1 MEKFIEQIKTSLSDL
16 DPNTKKIF
24 YNHSY
29 ECDLNPK
36 EIINQLNLMMITIEQ
51 LGIIQ
56 RQLSSCLDEKEI
68 HLKQL
73 EPINTSIHN
82 IEMFWGLK
90 KLPKLETNEIQFVD
104 SNNKVF
110 HFTWKNDTFHYWEVL
125 ALSLLELQLRYIFQN
140 TIVQSIELTPWNDN
154 FKNLEFSFTGY
165 NISTY
170 DGYRKFIDYNYRI
183 NGNNYDAANTVDSLI
198 NINKDLIDN
207 IILCLNSDQ
216 RSFLRELETQLEDK
230 DNIQNIEKA
239 DHYIFNNFVP
249 SLQDLYKENTNTVK
263 NTLKSITA
271 AIKSLY
277 KIELISDRFKKC
289 FEIDHSYSPAYK
301 LSKDL
306 VNAFN
311 EFETINKFKPSYML
325 TLQPDEQDFY
335 IVTKEVDHNL
345 RKYKLS
351 STSIIS
357 LQLILIYIQLRKW
370 FRHQSPLHFEFE
382 RQINKDQYI
391 TQIEI
396 QYNTG
401 IGDIVIKDINQWQ
414 TITYII
420 NTHLQ
425 PLIND
430 IQSTLFELQEAHI
443 KLDNDPV
450 FKEFIEKD

>member
-16 DPNTKKIF
+16 DPNAKKIF
-24 YNHSY
+24 YNHDY
-29 ECDLNPK
+29 ECHLTPL
-36 EIINQLNLMMITIEQ
+36 EIIEQMDTMLITIEQ
-51 LGIIQ
+51 LGVIQ

-73 EPINTSIHN
+73 ELINTSIRN
-82 IEMFWGLK
+82 IEMFWSLK

-140 TIVQSIELTPWNDN
+140 TIVQSIELNPWDDN

-165 NISTY
+165 KINIY
-170 DGYRKFIDYNYRI
+170 DDYRKFIDYDYRI
-183 NGNNYDAANTVDSLI
+183 NDNKYDAANTIESLI
-198 NINKDLIDN
+198 NINKNLIDN
-207 IILCLNSDQ
+207 IIYCLTANQ
-216 RSFLRELETQLEDK
+216 RNFLNELKIQLEDK
-230 DNIQNIEKA
+230 DNIQNTEKT
-239 DHYIFNNFVP
+239 DYYIFNNFVS
-249 SLQDLYKENTNTVK
+249 SLQDLYKENTNRVK
-263 NTLKSITA
+263 NTLKCITA
-271 AIKSLY
+271 AIRSLY
-277 KIELISDRFKKC
+277 KIQNILDCFKKC

-325 TLQPDEQDFY
+325 ILQPNEQNFY
-335 IVTKEVDHNL
+335 IVTKEVDYNL

-370 FRHQSPLHFEFE
+370 FRKQSPLHFEFE

-401 IGDIVIKDINQWQ
+401 IGDIIIKDINQWK
-414 TITYII
+414 TIIYII

-425 PLIND
+425 PLING

-443 KLDNDPV
+443 QLDNDPV

>member
-16 DPNTKKIF
+16 DPNAKKIF
-24 YNHSY
+24 YNHGY
-29 ECDLNPK
+29 ECHLTPL
-36 EIINQLNLMMITIEQ
+36 EIIEQMDTMLITIEQ

-56 RQLSSCLDEKEI
+56 KQLSLCLDEKEI

-73 EPINTSIHN
+73 EPINTSIQN

-140 TIVQSIELTPWNDN
+140 TIVQSIKLTPWDDN
-154 FKNLEFSFTGY
+154 FKNLEFDFTAY
-165 NISTY
+165 KINT

-183 NGNNYDAANTVDSLI
+183 NDNKYNAANTIESLI
-198 NINKDLIDN
+198 NINKNLINN
-207 IILCLNSDQ
+207 IVRCLNSDQ
-216 RSFLRELETQLEDK
+216 RSFLDVLKIQLEDK
-230 DNIQNIEKA
+230 NNILNIEKI

-249 SLQDLYKENTNTVK
+249 SLKDLYKENTNQVK
-263 NTLKSITA
+263 NTLKCITA
-271 AIKSLY
+271 AIRSLY
-277 KIELISDRFKKC
+277 KIEIILDRFKEC
-289 FEIDHSYSPAYK
+289 FEIDHYYNPVYK

-325 TLQPDEQDFY
+325 TLQPDKQDFY

-370 FRHQSPLHFEFE
+370 FRDQSPLHFEFE

-414 TITYII
+414 TITDII
-420 NTHLQ
+420 NMHLQ

>member
-16 DPNTKKIF
+16 DPNAKKIF
-24 YNHSY
+24 YNHGY
-29 ECDLNPK
+29 ECHLTPL
-36 EIINQLNLMMITIEQ
+36 EIIEQMDTMLITIEQ
-51 LGIIQ
+51 LGVIQ
-56 RQLSSCLDEKEI
+56 RQLSSCLSEKEI

-73 EPINTSIHN
+73 ELINTSIHN

-104 SNNKVF
+104 SNNKIF

-140 TIVQSIELTPWNDN
+140 TIVQSIELKPWDDN
-154 FKNLEFSFTGY
+154 FKNLQFSFICY
-165 NISTY
+165 KINTY
-170 DGYRKFIDYNYRI
+170 DDYRKFINYNYKI
-183 NGNNYDAANTVDSLI
+183 NENNYDAANTVVSLI
-198 NINKDLIDN
+198 NINKKLIDN
-207 IILCLNSDQ
+207 IIYCLNANQ
-216 RSFLRELETQLEDK
+216 RSFLDELKIQLEVK
-230 DNIQNIEKA
+230 DNIQNTEKA
-239 DHYIFNNFVP
+239 DYYIFNNFVL
-249 SLQDLYKENTNTVK
+249 SLQDLYKENTNRVK
-263 NTLKSITA
+263 NTLKCITA

-277 KIELISDRFKKC
+277 QIQNILDRFKEC
-289 FEIDHSYSPAYK
+289 FEIDHYYSPVYK

-325 TLQPDEQDFY
+325 TLQSDEQDFY

-370 FRHQSPLHFEFE
+370 FRNQSPLHFEFE

-401 IGDIVIKDINQWQ
+401 IGNIVIKDINQWK
-414 TITYII
+414 TIICII
-420 NTHLQ
+420 NMHLQ
-425 PLIND
+425 PLINI

>member
-16 DPNTKKIF
+16 DPNAKKIF
-24 YNHSY
+24 YNYGY
-29 ECDLNPK
+29 ECHLTPL
-36 EIINQLNLMMITIEQ
+36 EIIDQMDTMLITIEQ
-51 LGIIQ
+51 LYIIQ
-56 RQLSSCLDEKEI
+56 KQLSLCLDEKEI

-73 EPINTSIHN
+73 EPINTSIQN

-154 FKNLEFSFTGY
+154 FNNLEFNFT
-165 NISTY
+165 TY
-170 DGYRKFIDYNYRI
+170 KINTDGNRKFIDYNYKI
-183 NGNNYDAANTVDSLI
+183 NDNKYKATNIIESLI
-198 NINKDLIDN
+198 NINKNLINN
-207 IILCLNSDQ
+207 IVRCLNSDQ
-216 RSFLRELETQLEDK
+216 QYFLDALKIQLEDK
-230 DNIQNIEKA
+230 NNILNIEKI

-249 SLQDLYKENTNTVK
+249 SLQDLYKENNNQVK
-263 NTLKSITA
+263 NTLKAITA
-271 AIKSLY
+271 AIRSLY
-277 KIELISDRFKKC
+277 QIQNILDRFKKC

-301 LSKDL
+301 LSTDL

-311 EFETINKFKPSYML
+311 EFETINEFKPSYML
-325 TLQPDEQDFY
+325 TLQPDAQDFY

-382 RQINKDQYI
+382 GQINKDQYI

-401 IGDIVIKDINQWQ
+401 IGDIIIKDINQWQ